1 LDNSFPIIL
10 LAHHLDVD
18 GEAAALLGD
27 GILQG
32 PADGIGAQREP
43 GIGVHVVGVGL
54 LDSRP
59 HGAVGVLA
67 GLAIHAEEGQL
78 HILRLDPSQTGV
90 QGVGIEVGREVEVHR
105 EPAPAVDVASRIG
118 LGLRTGIHAHLVD
131 GAGVH
136 GLITGLEVDYLP
148 GDRGQHQEQ
157 ADSQQRA

>member
-1 LDNSFPIIL
+1 
-10 LAHHLDVD
+10 
-18 GEAAALLGD
+18 
-27 GILQG
+27 
-32 PADGIGAQREP
+32 
-43 GIGVHVVGVGL
+43 VHVVGVGL

-59 HGAVGVLA
+59 HGAGGVLA

-105 EPAPAVDVASRIG
+105 EPAPAVDVAGRIG

-136 GLITGLEVDYLP
+136 GVITGLEVYYLP